1 MIIEILNS
9 SLIVTF
15 ILVVWFKSNAFCEY
29 MEFLRLSNHFLIND
43 YFKERKKIVSSL
55 HYTDYILLKKNCF
68 FIRLIT
74 CPLCLGIWLN
84 ISLGLIINFDNF
96 FLKFYI
102 ASSLYYLYC
111 ILIKY
116 CYND

>member
-1 MIIEILNS
+1 MSWEVSNLIIEILNS

-55 HYTDYILLKKNCF
+55 HYTDYILLKKNLE
-68 FIRLIT
+68 I
-74 CPLCLGIWLN
+74 
-84 ISLGLIINFDNF
+84 
-96 FLKFYI
+96 
-102 ASSLYYLYC
+102 
-111 ILIKY
+111 
-116 CYND
+116 